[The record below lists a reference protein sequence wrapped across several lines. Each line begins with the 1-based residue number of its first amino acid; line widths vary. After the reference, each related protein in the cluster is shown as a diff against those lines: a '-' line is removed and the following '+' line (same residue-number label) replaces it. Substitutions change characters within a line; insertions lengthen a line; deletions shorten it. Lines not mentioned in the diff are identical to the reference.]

1 MKKLIE
7 FFVERSLLVNLM
19 TAIILFVGGL
29 SLYNLHRETFPNVE
43 FDTITITTAYPGT
56 SAEDVEKLIT
66 LNIERELKG
75 VDGIKE
81 MNAMSL
87 EGASIFYLNIDPDA
101 VLEDVL
107 EDVKNAVDV
116 VDDLPEDAEIPRVV
130 SLTNKNRSTLK
141 IPLIGDDYTQLRI
154 ISKKLRDRLESL
166 DEVSRVNLEGYNKDE
181 IRVEVD
187 QNQLNLF
194 QITAGEVYEAIQQNN
209 ISLSAGKIKDPK
221 GDIIVRT
228 TSEFQTTKDIE
239 DVVIRSNSTG
249 KNVRVGQLARVV
261 KVPEE
266 STILERSNGKRAIF
280 LDVFIKKSSDIIRST
295 KNIKEST
302 KSFFEDSKES
312 IDGITYRFTDDLSYY
327 VNRRLNILSSS
338 GLQGII
344 LVFLCLLVFLNL
356 GTSIVTSLGAPI
368 AFMIAFI
375 AMDFM
380 GISVNLIS
388 MFALIMV
395 LGMLVDDSIIVAE
408 HFFHHVE
415 EKQPPKKAA
424 KLAAIATI
432 KPVLATVITTMI
444 AFSSLFFMG
453 GIMGKFLWPIPA
465 VAIICLLGSLLEC
478 FFILPSHLSDFAMA
492 SRHKKEREH
501 RWYNKFVQWYGIA
514 LRPCLKHPF
523 LTSVFFIILLASSLF
538 VAKGM
543 RFELFPGDD
552 VRVVYLQMKGEVG
565 TPLETT
571 SHSMSKIEQM
581 VLKELNKTELEQI
594 RSKVGSWRGEH
605 SSKTGGHYGSLV
617 IYLTPP
623 DERLRNTDELV
634 DLLTEKAKALAPDYI
649 ISSNKM
655 RGGPPRGKA
664 LEIEI
669 TGESFDELKESSQEI
684 LDILKQ
690 IPGVSGTELD
700 FELGKKQ
707 VIVDINSVEAK
718 RLGLTN
724 SKVALE
730 LRKLLGGDSITEIKG
745 AEDDIEIKI
754 YLPDDQRAKIES
766 LEKFYL
772 LNNTG
777 QRIALSRISSFKDN
791 QGALV
796 IRRKDRKRIFSIS
809 GSLNKEEINPI
820 EAERILRPKVDE
832 VIKKYKT
839 LDYKFGGENEDTK
852 ESMQELAKA
861 ATISF
866 VCIFFVLVVMFNSL
880 GQPFVIMSSIPM
892 GAIGVVI
899 AFKIKGIALSFMGLL
914 GIVALVGVVVNDSIV
929 LVNFINERRKR
940 SDDDFMSVLEAAKG
954 RFRAV
959 ILTTFTTVV
968 GLLPIAH
975 AGFFGGSSGDPFV
988 KPMAFSFAYGLL
1000 FASVI
1005 TLFFIPA
1012 NYVIYLKVLSFFKRL
1027 LHPLKEKFFHINE
1040 EHFQE

>member
-7 FFVERSLLVNLM
+7 FFVERSLLVNLL

-29 SLYNLHRETFPNVE
+29 SLYNLQREMFPNVD
-43 FDTITITTAYPGT
+43 FDVITITTVYPGT

-87 EGASIFYLNIDPDA
+87 EGTSIIYLNIDPD
-101 VLEDVL
+101 VILEDVL

-130 SLTNKNRSTLK
+130 SMTNKNRSTIK
-141 IPLIGDDYTQLRI
+141 IPLIGEDYNQLRLV
-154 ISKKLRDRLESL
+154 SRKLRDHLESL
-166 DEVSRVNLEGYNKDE
+166 NGVSRVNLEGYHKDE
-181 IRVEVD
+181 IRVEV
-187 QNQLNLF
+187 NQDKLNLF
-194 QITAGEVYEAIQQNN
+194 QITVGEVYEAIRQNN

-228 TSEFQTTKDIE
+228 TSEFQTTQDIK

-249 KNVRVGQLARVV
+249 QNVRVGQLANVI

-266 STILERSNGKRAIF
+266 ATILERSNGQRAIF
-280 LDVFIKKSSDIIRST
+280 LDVFIKKSSDIIRLT
-295 KNIKEST
+295 KEIKEAT
-302 KSFFEDSKES
+302 KDFFESPKNS
-312 IDGITYRFTDDLSYY
+312 TVGVNYRFTDDLSYY
-327 VNRRLNILSSS
+327 VKRRLDILSSS
-338 GLQGII
+338 GLTGIV

-356 GTSIVTSLGAPI
+356 GTSVVTSLGAPI

-375 AMDFM
+375 AMDFL

-408 HFFHHVE
+408 HFFHHIE
-415 EKQPPKKAA
+415 EKKPPLEAA
-424 KLAAIATI
+424 RLAAIATV

-501 RWYNKFVQWYGIA
+501 RWYNKFVQWYGKV
-514 LRPCLKHPF
+514 LNPCLKHPF
-523 LTSVFFIILLASSLF
+523 LTSITFIVVLVGVLF

-552 VRVVYLQMKGEVG
+552 VRVVYLQMKGKVG

-571 SHSMSKIEQM
+571 SQNMMKLEQM
-581 VLKELNKTELEQI
+581 VLKELDKTELEQI

-605 SSKTGGHYGSLV
+605 SRKTGGHYGSLV

-623 DERLRNTDELV
+623 DERTRGTDELV
-634 DLLTEKAKALAPDYI
+634 EILTTKAKVLTPDFI

-669 TGESFDELKESSQEI
+669 LGESFDELKQSSREI
-684 LDILKQ
+684 LDIVKSV
-690 IPGVSGTELD
+690 PGVSGVELD

-707 VIVDINSVEAK
+707 LIVDINSVEAK

-730 LRKLLGGDSITEIKG
+730 LRKVLGGDSITEIKG

-754 YLPDDQRAKIES
+754 YLPKDQRANIDS
-766 LEKFYL
+766 LDKFYL
-772 LNNTG
+772 LNNSG
-777 QRIALSRISSFKDN
+777 QRILLSRIADFKDN

-820 EAERILRPKVDE
+820 EAERILAPKVDK

-839 LDYKFGGENEDTK
+839 LDYRFGGENEDTQ

-892 GAIGVVI
+892 GAIGVVL

-914 GIVALVGVVVNDSIV
+914 GVVALVGVVVNDSIV
-929 LVNFINERRKR
+929 LVNFINERRK
-940 SDDDFMSVLEAAKG
+940 SHEDDFFAVLEAAKG

-975 AGFFGGSSGDPFV
+975 AGFFGGSAGDPFV

-1012 NYVIYLKVLSFFKRL
+1012 NYLIYLKILNFFKRL
-1027 LHPLKEKFFHINE
+1027 LMPLKEKFYHINE